1 MLAERVRAAFLG
13 VAMGDALGA
22 TLEFMTPREIRQQF
36 GEHRDLTGGGWL
48 HLKPGQITDD
58 TGMTLALARAILAC
72 EGRVEPAACAR
83 AFDDWMR
90 ARPVDIGNTVRRGI
104 VHFRRTGEAVAPYS
118 EEAAGNGAL
127 MRCLPAAIVS
137 FDAEPD
143 VVATAWQAQA
153 HVTHH
158 NALSDAAGLF
168 LMHLLHAALAG
179 TSKRGLLHGFAHPFA
194 ARHPQFNFRKARR
207 DNPTGFVVDTVQVV
221 LQAFFDTDT
230 LEECLIDAANRGGD
244 ADTTAAIAGM
254 LAGAHYGMAAIPA
267 RWLKQLDPAIRE
279 ACSAKADQ
287 LSALMRPRA
296 PEIPPF
302 L

>member
-13 VAMGDALGA
+13 VAIGDALGA
-22 TLEFMTPREIRQQF
+22 TLEFMTPKEIRTQL
-36 GEHRDLTGGGWL
+36 GEHRNLTGGGWL

-72 EGRVEPAACAR
+72 GGRVEPEACAR
-83 AFDDWMR
+83 AFDGWMR
-90 ARPVDIGNTVRRGI
+90 ARPIDIGNTVRRGI

-127 MRCLPAAIVS
+127 MRCLPAAIIS
-137 FDAEPD
+137 FDAEAQD
-143 VVATAWQAQA
+143 VAAAWQAQA

-168 LMHLLHAALAG
+168 FMHLMHAALAG
-179 TSKRGLLHGFAHPFA
+179 VSKRGLLHGFAHPFA
-194 ARHPQFNFRKARR
+194 ARHPQFNFRKRR
-207 DNPTGFVVDTVQVV
+207 RENPTGFVVDTVQVV

-254 LAGAHYGMAAIPA
+254 LAGAHYGIEAIPP

-279 ACSAKADQ
+279 SCIANADQ
-287 LSALMRPRA
+287 LFAQMRPRA
-296 PEIPPF
+296 PEVPPF

>member
-13 VAMGDALGA
+13 VAIGDALGA
-22 TLEFMTPREIRQQF
+22 TLEFMTPKEIRTQL
-36 GEHRDLTGGGWL
+36 GEHRNLTGGGWL

-72 EGRVEPAACAR
+72 GGRVEPEACAR
-83 AFDDWMR
+83 AFDGWMR
-90 ARPVDIGNTVRRGI
+90 ARPIDIGNTVRRGI

-127 MRCLPAAIVS
+127 MRCLPAAIVT

-207 DNPTGFVVDTVQVV
+207 DNPTGFVVDTLQVV

-230 LEECLIDAANRGGD
+230 FEECLVDAVNRGGD
-244 ADTTAAIAGM
+244 ADTTGAIAGM
-254 LAGAHYGMAAIPA
+254 LAGAHYGIDAIPP
-267 RWLKQLDPAIRE
+267 RWLRQLDPEVRRMCAEFSPRL
-279 ACSAKADQ
+279 
-287 LSALMRPRA
+287 LSLRA
-296 PEIPPF
+296 SNRAQ
-302 L
+302 